1 MFVSQVFFV
10 QRHAE
15 PTAKRVHD
23 ATLIGT
29 RSRIYSR
36 SAPREATVRQR
47 AAIPFGSVMVVLLV
61 EDHADTRGVLAT
73 LLNRCGCRTVT
84 AKNARD
90 ARARLEEMRFDVL
103 ISDLNLPD
111 GDGLDLVR
119 EAKQKQT
126 LKAIALTGRATPE
139 ERRAGMEAGFDY
151 YLTKPI
157 DFHELRQ
164 ALDCGPARSGAH
176 NE

>member
-1 MFVSQVFFV
+1 M
-10 QRHAE
+10 
-15 PTAKRVHD
+15 
-23 ATLIGT
+23 L
-29 RSRIYSR
+29 
-36 SAPREATVRQR
+36 
-47 AAIPFGSVMVVLLV
+47 VLLV
-61 EDHADTRGVLAT
+61 EDHTDTRGVFSL

-90 ARARLEEMRFDVL
+90 ARSRLEEMRFDVL

-139 ERRAGMEAGFDY
+139 ERQAGLEAGFDFY
-151 YLTKPI
+151 FTKPI
-157 DFHELRQ
+157 DFNQLRQ
-164 ALDCGPARSGAH
+164 ALNS
-176 NE
+176 